1 MATIPA
7 IHYPGT
13 RVVLT
18 KREIEILSLLGEG
31 HPSKSIGDLLFIS
44 KRTVDFHLDNAYEK
58 LGVKNRMQAIL
69 RARTLGLLPDNVQ

>member
-7 IHYPGT
+7 VHNPGR
-13 RVVLT
+13 RVILT
-18 KREIEILSLLGEG
+18 KREIEILALLGEG
-31 HPSKSIGDLLFIS
+31 HSSKNIGDLLFIS

-69 RARTLGLLPDNVQ
+69 RARTLGLLPDSD